1 VSAVNVDSVEQVE
14 ATASIATPTELPE
27 QKAAFLDRLKRGGW
41 QALTEVNRELW
52 LLLSLFV
59 LAAALNSLLDAH
71 RMLLGLYT
79 FPTLLSAYIYGRRQ
93 ATLTALGS
101 VLLVVLITYFNPTL
115 FSANMGRIPIADK
128 WFDITLWG
136 GILVLTAY
144 AMGTL
149 YEHKEKH
156 LGELRHTYHGVL
168 LILSHFI
175 SKDKYTQNH
184 SYRVSVYAA
193 RIASQMGLS
202 RDRIEDLRAAAL
214 LHDLGKIDVSREILH
229 KAARL
234 SHEEYGEMKR
244 HVEFG
249 VQMLQPIGG
258 PLGRIIPII
267 LAHHDKFDG
276 SGYHPIQGEQIPLE
290 ARILSV
296 ADAYDAMTSDR
307 PYRKAISPF
316 EAKDAILKAAGNDF
330 DPKVVDAFATAFR
343 LGQMEVPEVLV

>member
-1 VSAVNVDSVEQVE
+1 MNVDSVEQAE
-14 ATASIATPTELPE
+14 ATARIPTSALLPE
-27 QKAAFLDRLKRGGW
+27 RTEPFLDRLKKGGW
-41 QALTEVNRELW
+41 RALTEVNRELW

-59 LAAALNSLLDAH
+59 LAALLNSLLDAH

-79 FPTLLSAYIYGRRQ
+79 FPTLLSAYIYGRRH

-101 VLLVVLITYFNPTL
+101 VLVVILITYFNPAL
-115 FSANMGRIPIADK
+115 FSANMSHIPIADK

-156 LGELRHTYHGVL
+156 LRELRQTYHGII

-202 RDRIEDLRAAAL
+202 RDRIEDVRAAAL

-234 SHEEYGEMKR
+234 SSEEYVEMKR
-244 HVEFG
+244 HVDLG
-249 VQMLQPIGG
+249 VQMLQPVGG

-276 SGYHPIQGEQIPLE
+276 TGYHPIQGEEIPLE

-316 EAKDAILKAAGNDF
+316 EAKDAIVKAAGNDF
-330 DPKVVDAFATAFR
+330 DPKVVEAFASAFR
-343 LGQMEVPEVLV
+343 LGQLEVPEVLV

>member
-1 VSAVNVDSVEQVE
+1 MNVDSVEQGQ
-14 ATASIATPTELPE
+14 ATARIAANSSLPE
-27 QKAAFLDRLKRGGW
+27 PKESFLGRLKSGGW

-59 LAAALNSLLDAH
+59 LAALLNSLLDAH

-79 FPTLLSAYIYGRRQ
+79 LPTLLSAYIYGRRH

-101 VLLVVLITYFNPTL
+101 VLLVILITYFNPTL
-115 FSANMGRIPIADK
+115 FSDNMGRLPIAEK
-128 WFDITLWG
+128 WFDIGLWG
-136 GILVLTAY
+136 GILVITAY
-144 AMGTL
+144 AMGSL
-149 YEHKEKH
+149 YEHNERH
-156 LGELRHTYHGVL
+156 LRELRQTYHGIL

-193 RIASQMGLS
+193 RIASQLGLT
-202 RDRIEDLRAAAL
+202 RDRIEDVRAAAL
-214 LHDLGKIDVSREILH
+214 LHDLGKIDVSREILY

-234 SHEEYGEMKR
+234 SSEEYGQMKR
-244 HVEFG
+244 HVDLG
-249 VQMLQPIGG
+249 VQMLQPVGG

-276 SGYHPIQGEQIPLE
+276 SGYHPNRGEAIPLE

-307 PYRKAISPF
+307 PYRKAISSF
-316 EAKDAILKAAGNDF
+316 EAKDAIVKAAGNDF
-330 DPKVVDAFATAFR
+330 DPKVVEAFAAAFR
-343 LGQMEVPEVLV
+343 LGKMEVPEVLV